1 MLNDLDTN
9 NNENKQLN
17 NLNETN
23 TLKYYKPNGSFYL
36 ISPQQLIKYKTFI
49 TKRAIGVLIKNEKEQ
64 IDINYKSDFK
74 YAKQFI

>member
-1 MLNDLDTN
+1 MIQYTN
-9 NNENKQLN
+9 KKKKF
-17 NLNETN
+17 
-23 TLKYYKPNGSFYL
+23 LKYYKPNGSFYL